1 MSRRSSILSRVLALA
16 VALVVTAAGHAADST
31 GKEIFVIDPAHSQ
44 PMFEVRHLG
53 FSVQRGMFAKATGRV
68 ELDRVAKQGSVDV
81 VVDTTSIRTN
91 DQRLDVVL
99 KGKDFFNVE
108 KYPVMN
114 FKSSRVAFE
123 TDQVIGITGELTL
136 LGQTRPVALKVVNFA
151 CGTHPFNKRPMCGAE
166 ATATIKRSDWGM
178 TYGIPDLAGDE
189 VKITIPIE
197 AYKD

>member
-1 MSRRSSILSRVLALA
+1 MSRRSSLLSRVLALA

-31 GKEIFVIDPAHSQ
+31 GKETFVIDPAHSQ

-68 ELDRVAKQGSVDV
+68 EFDRVAKQGSVDV
-81 VVDTTSIRTN
+81 VIDTTSIRTN

-166 ATATIKRSDWGM
+166 ATATIRRSDWGM

>member
-1 MSRRSSILSRVLALA
+1 MSRRSSLLSRVLALA

-31 GKEIFVIDPAHSQ
+31 GKETFVIDPAHSQ

-68 ELDRVAKQGSVDV
+68 EFDRVAKQGSVDV
-81 VVDTTSIRTN
+81 VIDTTSIRTN

-114 FKSSRVAFE
+114 FKSSRIAFE
-123 TDQVIGITGELTL
+123 TDQVVGVAGELTL

-166 ATATIKRSDWGM
+166 ATATIRRSDWGM

>member
-1 MSRRSSILSRVLALA
+1 MSRRSSILSRALALA
-16 VALVVTAAGHAADST
+16 VALAVTAAGHAADST

-81 VVDTTSIRTN
+81 VIDTTSIRTS
-91 DQRLDVVL
+91 DQRLDVAL
-99 KGKDFFNVE
+99 KGQDFFNVE

-114 FKSSRVAFE
+114 FKSSRIAFE
-123 TDQVIGITGELTL
+123 TDQVVGIAGELTL

-178 TYGIPDLAGDE
+178 TYGIPDIAGDE